1 MKYTSVQSELFRRLT
16 AAAGSAVEAVY
27 SLIEDSRGDAEIHAK
42 IVGSLL
48 SLSVA
53 EDEARTMLAGIV
65 DHHRELGER
74 LGRPV
79 DIRVAAMDYAI
90 RHPELITDPVVVS
103 LPTLSLSQR
112 LAAVDELTG
121 LFNRRFL
128 DLYLAKEL
136 NRARRYQQTFSVV
149 FLDLDNF
156 KSINDGY
163 GHDAGDEVLAS
174 LAREVQ
180 SLLRKEDFAARYG
193 GEEFVVVL
201 PHTDTDGARR
211 FAERLS
217 SRLAAVTFPAGI
229 RVTYSGGIATF
240 PLHGV
245 SERELIHN
253 ADSALYQAKLNGK
266 AHVRV
271 AVPDK
276 RSSPRH
282 VADLQALCFVGNEE
296 LGEVKLHDISRAGV
310 SVQAETLLAPGQ
322 TIRFRITPPGETAIE
337 GQVEAIA
344 KVVWSRKVDELEYR
358 FGGRWAS
365 ADADVVDSLIERVA
379 SE

>member
-128 DLYLAKEL
+128 NIYLSK
-136 NRARRYQQTFSVV
+136 
-149 FLDLDNF
+149 
-156 KSINDGY
+156 
-163 GHDAGDEVLAS
+163 
-174 LAREVQ
+174 
-180 SLLRKEDFAARYG
+180 
-193 GEEFVVVL
+193 
-201 PHTDTDGARR
+201 
-211 FAERLS
+211 
-217 SRLAAVTFPAGI
+217 
-229 RVTYSGGIATF
+229 
-240 PLHGV
+240 
-245 SERELIHN
+245 
-253 ADSALYQAKLNGK
+253 
-266 AHVRV
+266 
-271 AVPDK
+271 
-276 RSSPRH
+276 
-282 VADLQALCFVGNEE
+282 
-296 LGEVKLHDISRAGV
+296 
-310 SVQAETLLAPGQ
+310 
-322 TIRFRITPPGETAIE
+322 
-337 GQVEAIA
+337 
-344 KVVWSRKVDELEYR
+344 
-358 FGGRWAS
+358 
-365 ADADVVDSLIERVA
+365 
-379 SE
+379 